1 MITLALDISTHATG
15 VAIFQQKQLV
25 YYECVFADSNN
36 VFNRID
42 KIKDRIEKL
51 IQLYHPNQ
59 IVAESPLPADV
70 GHNIDTYKKLTWAQG
85 IIGDMLNKHGLA
97 YNTLYIPSQWRKKVQ
112 IKTGPHKMRP
122 KLKADDIAM
131 VKNLYNITVNDDIAD
146 AILIGR
152 AFTQEKIKEDE
163 INWE

>member
-1 MITLALDISTHATG
+1 MITLALDISTRSTG
-15 VAIFQQKQLV
+15 AAIYQNQNLTH
-25 YYECVFADSNN
+25 YECIAASSTNT
-36 VFNRID
+36 FNRID
-42 KIKDRIEKL
+42 KIRDRIEQL
-51 IQLYHPNQ
+51 IQLYHPDK

-85 IIGDMLNKHGLA
+85 IIGDMLNKHNLKFDVM
-97 YNTLYIPSQWRKKVQ
+97 YIPSQWRKKVQ

-131 VKNLYNITVNDDIAD
+131 VKNLYQIEVNDDIAD

-152 AFTQEKIKEDE
+152 AFTQQNVEE

>member
-1 MITLALDISTHATG
+1 MITLALDISTRSTG
-15 VAIFQQKQLV
+15 VAIYEDQNLIH
-25 YYECVFADSNN
+25 YECISATSTNT
-36 VFNRID
+36 FNRID
-42 KIKDRIEKL
+42 KIRDRIEQL
-51 IQLYHPNQ
+51 IQSYHPNKV
-59 IVAESPLPADV
+59 VAESPLPADV

-85 IIGDMLNKHGLA
+85 IIGDMLNKHNLKFDIM
-97 YNTLYIPSQWRKKVQ
+97 YIPSQWRKKVQ

-131 VKNLYNITVNDDIAD
+131 VKNLYQIDVNDDIAD

-152 AFTQEKIKEDE
+152 AFTQQNVEE

>member
-1 MITLALDISTHATG
+1 MITLALDISTRSTG
-15 VAIFQQKQLV
+15 VAIYKDQNLIH
-25 YYECVFADSNN
+25 YECISATSTNT
-36 VFNRID
+36 FNRID
-42 KIKDRIEKL
+42 KIRDRIEQL
-51 IQLYHPNQ
+51 IQSYHPNKV
-59 IVAESPLPADV
+59 VAESPLPADV

-85 IIGDMLNKHGLA
+85 IIGDMLNKHNLKFDVM
-97 YNTLYIPSQWRKKVQ
+97 YIPSQWRKKVQ

-131 VKNLYNITVNDDIAD
+131 VKNLYQIEVNDDIAD

-152 AFTQEKIKEDE
+152 AFTQQNVEE